1 MKPKKFLS
9 FIGII
14 LGMSI
19 SMLVQ
24 TQLVTAMPI
33 ISEEFQTTKY
43 YSLVYSSYLLAS
55 TVTLP
60 LFGKIS
66 DRYGYRINYLAGG
79 CLFGFGTLLSGFSK
93 SMFTLIFSRVLSG
106 LGSGIAVPSAYGILS
121 CLFAKEQMRKV
132 FGIFTVFQIINNGLG
147 SVLGGYLSTHYTWR
161 FGLFILVPFELVGL
175 ILVIMTIPP
184 NHNLHTHTTIRFSS
198 AFLMSLALLT
208 TMLGLE
214 KCSSSSSMKLSHL
227 LLLLGGI
234 LLLLLFLLWEQKI
247 ENGILPKEILDNKKL
262 RALLLEI
269 LFLGAVLNICIA
281 YLPTYMV
288 KTFLWTTNT
297 AGKMMVCYILAMGIS
312 SVAASFIK
320 KDTQTLICFS
330 WCIFLLGC
338 LLGFYSYFKHSVL
351 LFLICNLL
359 LGVGVGI
366 LTGTLLGVIQ
376 SEIKSSYAGT
386 NGIAHLL
393 RNTGGTLGVCALQ
406 ISLTRGMSFLFIGLI
421 VFSFISLCI
430 QLYIKRRF

>member
-1 MKPKKFLS
+1 MKFKKTLS
-9 FIGII
+9 CIGII

-43 YSLVYSSYLLAS
+43 YSWVYSSYLLAS

-66 DRYGYRINYLAGG
+66 DRYGYRINYLVGG
-79 CLFGFGTLLSGFSK
+79 CLFGFGTLLSSFSK
-93 SMFTLIFSRVLSG
+93 SMLTLIFSRIMSG

-121 CLFAKEQMRKV
+121 CLFEKEQMRKV
-132 FGIFTVFQIINNGLG
+132 FGVFTVFQIINNGLG

-161 FGLFILVPFELVGL
+161 FGLMILLPFELIAL
-175 ILVIMTIPP
+175 LLVIFTIPP
-184 NHNLHTHTTIRFSS
+184 NPKLHTNATIHLSS
-198 AFLMSLALLT
+198 AFLLLVALLT

-214 KCSSSSSMKLSHL
+214 KFSSSMKFSHL
-227 LLLLGGI
+227 FLLFVGI
-234 LLLLLFLLWEQKI
+234 LLLILFLIGEQRKK
-247 ENGILPKEILDNKKL
+247 NGILPKEIMENKKL
-262 RALLLEI
+262 RALLLEV
-269 LFLGAVLNICIA
+269 LFMGAVLNICFA

-288 KTFLWTTNT
+288 KTFLWTTST
-297 AGKMMVCYILAMGIS
+297 AGKMMICYILAMGIS
-312 SVAASFIK
+312 SIAASFIK

-330 WCIFLLGC
+330 WSVFLLGC
-338 LLGFYSYFKHSVL
+338 LLGFYSSINHFVF
-351 LFLICNLL
+351 LFLICNVL

-393 RNTGGTLGVCALQ
+393 RNTGGALGVCAMQ
-406 ISLTRGMSFLFIGLI
+406 ISLTKGMSFIFIGLTL
-421 VFSFISLCI
+421 FTLTSLCI
-430 QLYIKRRF
+430 QFYIIRRF

>member
-1 MKPKKFLS
+1 MKLKKTLS
-9 FIGII
+9 CIGIV

-43 YSLVYSSYLLAS
+43 YSWVYSSYLLAS

-66 DRYGYRINYLAGG
+66 DRYGYRINYLVGG

-93 SMFTLIFSRVLSG
+93 SMFTLIFSRILSG

-147 SVLGGYLSTHYTWR
+147 SVIGGYLSTHYTWR
-161 FGLFILVPFELVGL
+161 FGLLILLPFELLGL
-175 ILVIMTIPP
+175 LLVILTIPP
-184 NHNLHTHTTIRFSS
+184 NHKLHTNTTIRLSS
-198 AFLMSLALLT
+198 AFLLSAALVT

-214 KCSSSSSMKLSHL
+214 KCSSSMNISHL

-234 LLLLLFLLWEQKI
+234 LLLILFLLWEQKI
-247 ENGILPKEILDNKKL
+247 ENGILPREIMDNKKL

-269 LFLGAVLNICIA
+269 LFMGAVLNICIA

-288 KTFLWTTNT
+288 KTFLWTTST
-297 AGKMMVCYILAMGIS
+297 AGKMMICYILAMGIS
-312 SVAASFIK
+312 SIAASFIK

-330 WCIFLLGC
+330 WCVFLLGC
-338 LLGFYSYFKHSVL
+338 LLGFYSYFNHSVL

-376 SEIKSSYAGT
+376 SEIKNSYAGT

-406 ISLTRGMSFLFIGLI
+406 ISLTKGMSFLFIGLI
-421 VFSFISLCI
+421 VFSFVSLCI
-430 QLYIKRRF
+430 QIYLKRRF